1 VTALAGKR
9 ILVVEDEAMVAAMV
23 EDMLVELGAT
33 VVGPAGSVAKGLDLA
48 RNAALDGA
56 VLDVNLRGER
66 VDAVAALLR
75 ERHVPLVFASGY
87 GESGFVPR
95 QGERVL
101 EKPFALDELGR
112 ALGELMAP

>member
-1 VTALAGKR
+1 MTALAGKR

-23 EDMLVELGAT
+23 EDMLVDLGAT

-48 RNAALDGA
+48 RNAVLDGA

-75 ERHVPLVFASGY
+75 ERRVPLVFASGY

-95 QGERVL
+95 QG
-101 EKPFALDELGR
+101 R
-112 ALGELMAP
+112 ARA